1 MTLAL
6 GGSPPQTLSPLIKK
20 ENDSFYKK
28 CMTRFMI
35 VVGIFIFIMFL
46 IPALADSVFLPHIYK
61 LGETEWNTAELKNDL
76 NAAAFWFVYYTYGA
90 FPQFMADSGVLSID
104 LDASYMATFQDF
116 YDTTAAI
123 GMGLAV
129 IWVMLDLIE
138 KAQIDQMSPEVL
150 IRWCIK
156 LVTAIIIVDNA
167 DSLAKMLI
175 SVGNELVSGSVALSA
190 TTESIITGF
199 FTKLKTAS
207 VLKALSII
215 IECLVPALAMMF
227 CILMMLTQLFGR
239 VLEAGI
245 RFGFMPIGISD
256 AFTHGLNSAGM
267 RYIKKFFAVCIQGAV
282 LYAIMI
288 AGAKLMSVVSLGG
301 EDFGFLSS
309 LGIISQLVVAF
320 SMVGLMLKSQSIIN
334 DIAGV

>member
-46 IPALADSVFLPHIYK
+46 IPALADSVLSSQIYK
-61 LGETEWNTAELKNDL
+61 LGTTEWNTKELKNDL
-76 NAAAFWFVYYTYGA
+76 NAFAFLLVYYTYGA
-90 FPQFMADSGVLSID
+90 FPQLIADSGVLSID

-116 YDTTAAI
+116 YDATAAI

-175 SVGNELVSGSVALSA
+175 SVGNELVSGSVALNA
-190 TTESIITGF
+190 TTASIITGF

-207 VLKALSII
+207 FLKALSII

-227 CILMMLTQLFGR
+227 CMLMMLTQLFGR

>member
-20 ENDSFYKK
+20 ENDSFHKK
-28 CMTRFMI
+28 CITRFMI

-46 IPALADSVFLPHIYK
+46 IPAFADSVSNPQTYK
-61 LGETEWNTAELKNDL
+61 LGDTTWDTKDLKNDL
-76 NAAAFWFVYYTYGA
+76 NAFAFSLVYYTYGA
-90 FPQFMADSGVLSID
+90 FPQLIADSGVLSIN
-104 LDASYMATFQDF
+104 LDATYMGTFQNF
-116 YDTTAAI
+116 YDATASI
-123 GMGLAV
+123 GMGLAIV
-129 IWVMLDLIE
+129 WVMLDLIE

-156 LVTAIIIVDNA
+156 LITAIIIVDNA

-175 SVGNELVSGSVALSA
+175 AVGNDLVTGSVDLNN
-190 TTESIITGF
+190 TTASIITSF

-207 VLKALSII
+207 FLKALSII

-227 CILMMLTQLFGR
+227 CMLMMLIQLFGR

-245 RFGFMPIGISD
+245 RFGFMPIGVSD

-267 RYIKKFFAVCIQGAV
+267 RYIKKFFAVCLQGAV